1 MSLDLKQ
8 IINTSQV
15 LVVVGSGGVG
25 KTTSAS
31 GLALFAAREG
41 KSVALLTIDPAKRLA
56 QALGLQ
62 SLNNKPQ
69 SLATELTSPGNVDA
83 MMLEPSETFDNLIS
97 QAVQTDALR
106 KKLLANRLYQLIA
119 RTLGGMQEYM
129 AVEKLYDLVD
139 QKKYDLIVIDT
150 PPSVNALV
158 FLDAPRRMY
167 TFFSETIVRFFIK
180 EKEKKRKGILGK
192 MKDKAGEIAINV
204 LRKTLSDSFMD
215 DLMEMATAFQSLF
228 AAFRK
233 RGEVVEKILRAKE
246 TNFVIVT
253 GPDPLRVSEAE
264 DYSHILKKLGVRPD
278 LWIVNRVHESPEKDV
293 RFDEAEVMAWVK
305 EFEETA
311 PPQMAPLEGRQ
322 LCSELN
328 SAIELAL
335 DLKRRDDRGLLEI
348 QKLLGKASLIKVEAF
363 TDEVED
369 GQAVEQ
375 FIKALRRYD

>member
-1 MSLDLKQ
+1 
-8 IINTSQV
+8 
-15 LVVVGSGGVG
+15 
-25 KTTSAS
+25 
-31 GLALFAAREG
+31 
-41 KSVALLTIDPAKRLA
+41 
-56 QALGLQ
+56 
-62 SLNNKPQ
+62 
-69 SLATELTSPGNVDA
+69 
-83 MMLEPSETFDNLIS
+83 
-97 QAVQTDALR
+97 
-106 KKLLANRLYQLIA
+106 
-119 RTLGGMQEYM
+119 
-129 AVEKLYDLVD
+129 
-139 QKKYDLIVIDT
+139 
-150 PPSVNALV
+150 
-158 FLDAPRRMY
+158 
-167 TFFSETIVRFFIK
+167 
-180 EKEKKRKGILGK
+180 

-278 LWIVNRVHESPEKDV
+278 LWIVNRVHESPENDV
-293 RFDEAEVMAWVK
+293 RFDESEVMAWVK

-311 PPQMAPLEGRQ
+311 PATTAPIEGRQ

-328 SAIELAL
+328 TAIELAL
-335 DLKRRDDRGLLEI
+335 DLKHRDDRGLSEI
-348 QKLLGKASLIKVEAF
+348 QNLIGKASLIKVEAF

-375 FIKALRRYD
+375 FIKALHRYD